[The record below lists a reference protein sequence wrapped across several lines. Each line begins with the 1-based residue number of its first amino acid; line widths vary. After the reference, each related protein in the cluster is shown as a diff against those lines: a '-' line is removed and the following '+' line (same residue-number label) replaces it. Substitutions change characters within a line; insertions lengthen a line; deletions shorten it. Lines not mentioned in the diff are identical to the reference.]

1 MASAF
6 PERSRRP
13 GSTLYRSIAIEMLV
27 PSIFALVILAILLL
41 TQDVLGYADYVINR
55 GLGVGTVVWIA
66 IYQVIP
72 LVTQTLPFAFL
83 VGCMMGL
90 GRLGADRE
98 LLALEASGISS
109 PHLIGPV
116 MALATGITALGFAL
130 SLYGAPWS
138 NRQLDLTLERVS
150 REIPAAGM
158 TAGVVQKFGK
168 WRLEASEVS
177 PRGDQ
182 MKAVLVWVPSIGETI
197 FAERGELDSDPG
209 GARVVLHNGTMVFD
223 PRERPRVLHFEK
235 MVTYLERTVSVVK
248 RSETD
253 RMKGFAMA
261 QLADLARSEAPDS
274 MATKARIELHR
285 RFALPSATL
294 VFGLL
299 VVPLFFSRAHFS
311 RSAGG
316 VLGIVATLG
325 YYGLVQLGDG
335 LIQAGTLDIATGVW
349 LPNALGGIVA
359 LALSLRLT
367 SSSSFGRHSDRPAT
381 QGPKRP
387 SVFAR
392 LSDRRAA
399 RKSKAAAPDEA
410 LVFVRPRNR
419 ALQRYVAGRFFQMLG
434 ICFGALLVAYFLVDV
449 LERLEWFA
457 EHGASSRDIAEL
469 YAWRLPTL
477 ASRVIPMSLLLAA
490 GLTVSLLT
498 AQGELIGMRACGIP
512 APRALAPVLV
522 ICTVV
527 APLYF
532 VLNDTIVPRTTKYY
546 HKTQSEIRGDVRAG
560 RSSALWYRVGNFVYQ
575 ADDLDSNAGTA
586 NNIRVYELGQDARPI
601 SRVDAVEARHIGGGM
616 WRLSDPFRVS
626 LADGDIRTVNA
637 DYFAELGK
645 DLEARVNTRHLS
657 IAALRRE
664 IEEIEA
670 RGMDAT
676 HFKVDYYVKWAA
688 PLSCIVLPA
697 IALLF
702 AIGGAPPPSAG
713 FTGIMSIVIAVT
725 FILATGVSSSLGYG
739 KGLPPMVAGWGPPGL
754 FGLIAVYLVS
764 RLRKH

>member
-1 MASAF
+1 
-6 PERSRRP
+6 
-13 GSTLYRSIAIEMLV
+13 MLV
-27 PSIFALVILAILLL
+27 PSVFALVILAILLL
-41 TQDVLGYADYVINR
+41 TQDALGYADYVINR
-55 GLGVGTVVWIA
+55 GLGVATVVWIA
-66 IYQVIP
+66 IYQVVP

-109 PHLIGPV
+109 PRLIGPV
-116 MALATGITALGFAL
+116 MALAAGITALGFAL
-130 SLYGAPWS
+130 TLYGSPWS

-158 TAGVVQKFGK
+158 TAGVVQRFGE
-168 WRLEASEVS
+168 WRIMASEVS
-177 PRGDQ
+177 PAGDR
-182 MKAVLVWVPSIGETI
+182 MKAVLVWVPSFGETI

-209 GARVVLHNGTMVFD
+209 GARVVLYNGTMVLD
-223 PRERPRVLHFEK
+223 PRERPRVIHFEK
-235 MVTYLERTVSVVK
+235 MVTYLDRTVSVVE

-253 RMKGFAMA
+253 RMKGFGMA
-261 QLADLARSEAPDS
+261 RLVGLATRESPDS
-274 MATKARIELHR
+274 MGARARVELHR
-285 RFALPSATL
+285 RFALPCATL

-299 VVPLFFSRAHFS
+299 AVPLFFSRAHLS

-316 VLGIVATLG
+316 VLGILATLG

-335 LIQAGTLDIATGVW
+335 LIQAGTLEIGAGVW
-349 LPNALGGIVA
+349 LPNALGSIAA
-359 LALSLRLT
+359 LAMSLRLT
-367 SSSSFGRHSDRPAT
+367 SSSALGRHSDRPAT
-381 QGPKRP
+381 EKPKSP
-387 SVFAR
+387 SAVGR
-392 LSDRRAA
+392 LSDLPAT
-399 RKSKAAAPDEA
+399 RKSKAPTPEEA

-434 ICFGALLVAYFLVDV
+434 ICFGALLVAYFLVDL

-457 EHGASSRDIAEL
+457 EHGATSRDFAEL
-469 YAWRLPTL
+469 YAWRFPTL
-477 ASRVIPMSLLLAA
+477 ASRVFPMSLLLAA

-512 APRALAPVLV
+512 APRALAPVLI
-522 ICTVV
+522 ICAVA

-546 HKTQSEIRGDVRAG
+546 HEVQSLIRGDG
-560 RSSALWYRVGNFVYQ
+560 RIVSSSALWYRAGNFVYQ
-575 ADDLDSNAGTA
+575 ADALDSSAGTA
-586 NNIRVYELGQDARPI
+586 DNIRIYELARDGLPI
-601 SRVDAVEARHIGGGM
+601 SRVDAVEARHIGHGM
-616 WRLSDPFRVS
+616 WRLSDPIHVS
-626 LADGDIRTVNA
+626 LADGNIQVVDA
-637 DYFAELGK
+637 DQFAELGK
-645 DLEARVNTRHLS
+645 DLHVMVNTWHLS
-657 IAALRRE
+657 IAALGRE

-676 HFKVDYYVKWAA
+676 HFKVDYYAKWAA

-702 AIGGAPPPSAG
+702 AFGGSPPPSAG
-713 FTGIMSIVIAVT
+713 FTGIISIVVAVT

-754 FGLIAVYLVS
+754 FGLIALYLVF